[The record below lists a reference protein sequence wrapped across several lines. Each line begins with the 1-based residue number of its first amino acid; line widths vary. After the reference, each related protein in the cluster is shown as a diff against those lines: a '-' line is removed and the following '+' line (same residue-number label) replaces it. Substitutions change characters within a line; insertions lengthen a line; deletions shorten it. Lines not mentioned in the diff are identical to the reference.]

1 MDKKVIVVLV
11 AVAIIGA
18 AAYAVLTRIEP
29 EIRTEKEP
37 HPFPALQVEPPQD
50 PKERREWQSPIKK
63 DVDRIELTRQGKS
76 IVLKRTKRGEGA
88 HDVGEWK
95 MVKPVDYKAN
105 TGKIRQLI
113 NRIERL
119 EFWEVY
125 TKRKEDFKDLKVDE
139 ANGVRA
145 KIMAGE
151 KVLADMIIGK
161 TIQTKIADRSQTYTA
176 VRKHSA
182 NTVWK
187 VVGSLTN
194 VFDQPAD
201 KWRDSEILSEKQDRI
216 AALVIKDS
224 DGNFLAAK
232 RNPDETDRQKK
243 RNNWELV
250 ASTPTLDK
258 LDQNDFSRLS
268 TSVARL
274 RAKDF
279 ADDKKPADVGLD
291 KPERKIFAI
300 FKKESAKK
308 QEKPGEATD
317 AEKPKKEN
325 SKKDENK
332 VQVKEKPES
341 GDASEETGST
351 TDNDDGDS
359 VGETGPTGVQAIDS
373 MASNPE
379 YVVHEIKLGKEDEE
393 NKTRYLKLAQNSQIF
408 AIAHTSARNLEKKI
422 TEYRDKTVLELDP
435 SQIVKLEVQHP
446 KGKTV
451 LAKVPSKTK
460 GEDKR
465 DKKEDKKEK
474 KADSEKVM
482 VWEAQEPKDLELD
495 KAAVDRLMKTLD
507 GRFRARQFSET
518 TDPEKTGLKKPSGR
532 VIFTLK
538 DNRKTVEL
546 LIGDEQ
552 EKRQYYVQVKGKP
565 DVYIIGSYPLTQV
578 YKEPDKWKK
587 RAGGSMPPGM
597 GRGGMRMPPQGMR
610 RRNVRR

>member
-11 AVAIIGA
+11 AVAVIGA

-29 EIRTEKEP
+29 EIRTETEE

-63 DVDRIELTRQGKS
+63 EVDRIELTRNGKT
-76 IVLKRTKRGEGA
+76 IVLERTKKGEGA

-125 TKRKEDFKDLKVDE
+125 TKRKEDFKDLKVDGE
-139 ANGVRA
+139 SGVRA
-145 KIMAGE
+145 KIMAG
-151 KVLADMIIGK
+151 KRVLADMIIGK
-161 TIQTKIADRSQTYTA
+161 TIQTKIADRNQTYTA
-176 VRKHSA
+176 VRKHSS

-216 AALVIKDS
+216 AGLVIKDS
-224 DGNFLAAK
+224 DGSLLAAK

-279 ADDKKPADVGLD
+279 ADDKKPEDVGLD

-300 FKKESAKK
+300 FKKETAKK
-308 QEKPGEATD
+308 PEKPGETTG
-317 AEKPKKEN
+317 AEKTDTEKTKEDEKK
-325 SKKDENK
+325 
-332 VQVKEKPES
+332 VREKPDS
-341 GDASEETGST
+341 GDASEETGAS
-351 TDNDDGDS
+351 GAE
-359 VGETGPTGVQAIDS
+359 VEGKTGPTGIPAIDS
-373 MASNPE
+373 MASNPD
-379 YVVHEIKLGKEDEE
+379 YVVHEIKLGKEDKE

-451 LAKVPSKTK
+451 LAKVPSKPK
-460 GEDKR
+460 EEDKKG

-495 KAAVDRLMKTLD
+495 KAAVDRLMKTLE

-518 TDPEKTGLKKPSGR
+518 TDPEKTGLKKPTGR

-565 DVYIIGSYPLTQV
+565 EVYIIGSYPLTQV

-587 RAGGSMPPGM
+587 RARGSMPPGM

-610 RRNVRR
+610 RRNMRR